1 MIKEYNIN
9 KEFYEFKKEYDL
21 LLKHIKAKDNELI
34 KIKSLMHQDK
44 IRKNSLIPIP
54 VDEIQ
59 ISKNNDK
66 PEEKNNY
73 LSDLNKKLR
82 FIQEKEDFE
91 RIITNLKK
99 KKEKL
104 LEEIKQIKGKNS
116 SMKNISN
123 SSDNLNKE
131 INKLK
136 DELKHKN
143 EQIENI
149 KKIFENEKN
158 VLTKQNN
165 DKDNEIKK
173 LREVNSI
180 MKKNELNLNI
190 IKNKEIEINKR
201 IEELYSIENNLNNL
215 NEKYKELEEMKK
227 NLEKEISNLSKI
239 KGHKAIT

>member
-143 EQIENI
+143 EQIENTLFI
-149 KKIFENEKN
+149 
-158 VLTKQNN
+158 
-165 DKDNEIKK
+165 
-173 LREVNSI
+173 
-180 MKKNELNLNI
+180 
-190 IKNKEIEINKR
+190 
-201 IEELYSIENNLNNL
+201 
-215 NEKYKELEEMKK
+215 
-227 NLEKEISNLSKI
+227 SKI
-239 KGHKAIT
+239 ILQKQKLFIFLYL